1 LKKALVAAALVI
13 SSASC
18 GIAQTSKSL
27 SSAFT
32 VKGRV
37 LDSIGRPARSA
48 VVCLKDTHSRML
60 KIKHAAPDGHFTFTW
75 LNTQLDY
82 EIYAERDDLVSEK
95 VFISGSQKAPE
106 VVIALTLNK
115 KKENH

>member
-1 LKKALVAAALVI
+1 LKKAVVAVALVI

-18 GIAQTSKSL
+18 GIAQTPKSL
-27 SSAFT
+27 TSAFT
-32 VKGRV
+32 VKGIV
-37 LDSIGRPARSA
+37 LDSVGLPARSA
-48 VVCLKDTHSRML
+48 LVCLKDTHSRML

-75 LNTQLDY
+75 LNTKLDY

-106 VVIALTLNK
+106 VVIELKLNK
-115 KKENH
+115 KQETH

>member
-1 LKKALVAAALVI
+1 
-13 SSASC
+13 
-18 GIAQTSKSL
+18 
-27 SSAFT
+27 
-32 VKGRV
+32 
-37 LDSIGRPARSA
+37 
-48 VVCLKDTHSRML
+48 ML
-60 KIKHAAPDGHFTFTW
+60 KIKRVAPDGHFTFTW